1 MTNTP
6 RPPRNNI
13 AVLVVCAVAL
23 GFLVATTATLL
34 VPALNP
40 ALVPLSVLVLG
51 LVTTA
56 AVAILLRVYFG
67 SRIRRLHR
75 TLQRVE
81 AGNYVIRCETGDDEV
96 GALGQQLNSLLQK
109 LTDLSV
115 NVIDTDR
122 ELQWTQK
129 ELRLKEQLTEK
140 GRLLEATNHQLE
152 SRLKELSLLFST
164 SRTLSSSIEL
174 DNMLTNFCQAG
185 AKVLEVDRFCILVH
199 DEGSRALIVK
209 ATTGFQDSAGRVE
222 GMRFYPGEGI
232 SGTVFEKKA
241 MMYIRDLDNE
251 PRFLHFRGK
260 LRLTGSALVLPLM
273 TGERPVGVMML
284 NRRRRDGF
292 SFEDIGLFHII
303 ANQLAVGIGNAL
315 LYQKTRELATHDELT
330 GLFNRRM
337 LETRLDMEWER
348 ADRFNTVLSCIMI
361 DVDHFKRFNDEHGH
375 LLGDQVLRHT
385 ARLVQA
391 QLRKVDTVARFGGE
405 EFALLL
411 PRTDKKEAVAVAE
424 KLRLMVRSTPLLAS
438 EQESLGITI
447 SAGVAATTDQP
458 ESAHQLVQMA
468 DQALLLSKTSGR
480 DRVSAYGALSAGLV
494 LPSSDAVN

>member
-1 MTNTP
+1 MP
-6 RPPRNNI
+6 
-13 AVLVVCAVAL
+13 
-23 GFLVATTATLL
+23 
-34 VPALNP
+34 
-40 ALVPLSVLVLG
+40 
-51 LVTTA
+51 
-56 AVAILLRVYFG
+56 
-67 SRIRRLHR
+67 
-75 TLQRVE
+75 E
-81 AGNYVIRCETGDDEV
+81 A
-96 GALGQQLNSLLQK
+96 
-109 LTDLSV
+109 
-115 NVIDTDR
+115 
-122 ELQWTQK
+122 
-129 ELRLKEQLTEK
+129 
-140 GRLLEATNHQLE
+140 H
-152 SRLKELSLLFST
+152 
-164 SRTLSSSIEL
+164 
-174 DNMLTNFCQAG
+174 
-185 AKVLEVDRFCILVH
+185 
-199 DEGSRALIVK
+199 
-209 ATTGFQDSAGRVE
+209 
-222 GMRFYPGEGI
+222 
-232 SGTVFEKKA
+232 
-241 MMYIRDLDNE
+241 
-251 PRFLHFRGK
+251 
-260 LRLTGSALVLPLM
+260 
-273 TGERPVGVMML
+273 
-284 NRRRRDGF
+284 RRRRDGF